1 MIYTRK
7 SANHISMLSEFSQI
21 KPLPEQHPDEETK
34 HRNRR
39 GGFSFPARGTP
50 FPEMNIL
57 ITPDCT
63 KGWGHT

>member
-1 MIYTRK
+1 
-7 SANHISMLSEFSQI
+7 MLGEFSQI

-39 GGFSFPARGTP
+39 GGFSFPAHGTH